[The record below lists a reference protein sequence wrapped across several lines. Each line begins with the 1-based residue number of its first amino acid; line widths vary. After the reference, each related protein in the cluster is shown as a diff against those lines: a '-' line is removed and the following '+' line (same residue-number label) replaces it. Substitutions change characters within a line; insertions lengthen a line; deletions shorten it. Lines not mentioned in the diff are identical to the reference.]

1 MTDRSPLWPARLDHV
16 KLTSP
21 QPAAMSEY
29 YAKVLGGQTT
39 DLPGGDK
46 LIAGAERRVVIGQ
59 GDAGQLG
66 YAAFALGDRARL
78 AALRARLEN
87 QQIAI
92 LPSPSPLLGD
102 GAFAVAD
109 PNGNKIAFGV
119 GSTIPDAP
127 TRDKLPGRLQH
138 VVVTTDDIG
147 GMIKFYTEILGFK
160 LSDRVKDDAGDT
172 TAAFMRSDDEHH
184 SFACFRARARKF
196 DHFCFE
202 TTEWN
207 DIRDWADHLASL
219 HLPIGWGPGRH
230 GPGNNLFFMLNDP
243 DGNAFEFSAEIERV
257 APDVETREWKHEQRT
272 LNSWGSAWMRS

>member
-1 MTDRSPLWPARLDHV
+1 MTSPSPLWPARLDHV

-21 QPAAMSEY
+21 QPAEMAQY
-29 YAKVLGGQTT
+29 YAKVLGGSTA
-39 DLPGGDK
+39 DLAGGDK
-46 LIAGAERRVVIGQ
+46 LIAGAERRVVIGE
-59 GDAGQLG
+59 GAAGQLG

-78 AALRARLEN
+78 DALRTRLEQ

-92 LPSPSPLLGD
+92 LPSPTPLLGD
-102 GAFAVAD
+102 GSFAVAD
-109 PNGNKIAFGV
+109 PNGNQVAFGV
-119 GSTIPDAP
+119 GAAVPDAP
-127 TRDKLPGRLQH
+127 TKDKLPGRLQH

-147 GMIKFYTEILGFK
+147 GMIKFYTEVLGFK
-160 LSDRVKDDAGDT
+160 LSDRVKDEAGDT

-202 TTEWN
+202 TTQWN

-219 HLPIGWGPGRH
+219 HIPIGWGPGRH

-257 APDVETREWKHEQRT
+257 HPDVDTREWKHEQRT